1 MKSKKGW
8 CAVWVSLLAD
18 TLLCFGREPTLKKK
32 QQLKEF
38 VPEGLTQGRAEN
50 LGAVMFPFCLP
61 TQQHLSQKLEEKKSL
76 IGITDIA
83 KTDWK
88 LFLLLSVQGI

>member
-8 CAVWVSLLAD
+8 CAVWVSLQAV

-61 TQQHLSQKLEEKKSL
+61 PSPASFLQFRFQKKKKTKTTLESEVRRKKEPN
-76 IGITDIA
+76 
-83 KTDWK
+83 WNN
-88 LFLLLSVQGI
+88 